1 MQEIELKYALTVSEY
16 RRLRAGLGRSKTSRF
31 TNTFFDT
38 PSFLLRKKH
47 IGCRLRTAPGK
58 AATLTVKHGGGTKGG
73 LHRRT
78 EIECEVS
85 TLLARRI
92 IAGKASLAE
101 LSDTEPI
108 KALLKLTNP
117 QAVASLSRLGSLT
130 TARTKFKFLGLVGEL
145 DACRLGRA
153 SFHELEVESH
163 RPKQADALTR
173 GWLEKRGIAVR
184 PEGRTKLGRFFESLN
199 KRR

>member
-1 MQEIELKYALTVSEY
+1 MQEIELKYALTAGEY
-16 RRLRAGLGRSKTSRF
+16 RCLRAGLTRSHTSRF

-38 PSFLLRKKH
+38 PKFLLRKKH

-58 AATLTVKHGGGTKGG
+58 PAILTVKYGGGSEGG

-85 TLLARRI
+85 AATARKI
-92 IAGKASLAE
+92 IAGKSSIASLDATAP
-101 LSDTEPI
+101 L
-108 KALLKLTNP
+108 KALLKLVG
-117 QAVASLSRLGSLT
+117 AKSVGSLKRLGSLK

-145 DACRLGRA
+145 DACRLGRT

-163 RPKQADALTR
+163 RPKRADALTR
-173 GWLEKRGIAVR
+173 GWLEKRGVAVR
-184 PEGRTKLGRFFESLN
+184 PESRTKLGRFFESL
-199 KRR
+199 KR